1 MENFFLIAG
10 ISSAFDADGFV
21 KIKSFSD
28 FPDRFFLL
36 DKVYIDIFGDYR
48 EFIVE
53 DVQKI
58 ENYFILKFKNFDS
71 DVDVEFL
78 IGSTIF
84 VNKKDV
90 IKLDDDTFFIHDLI
104 GCKVF
109 FNEKFF
115 GNVVDVLSLNSN
127 DVYVIHDDD
136 GIERLIPAIS
146 QFIDN
151 VNIKEKTINLC
162 LDFDEFSDDENWY
175 YICSARFIAESTKY
189 KYC

>member
-1 MENFFLIAG
+1 LENFFLIAG

-48 EFIVE
+48 EFIIE

-71 DVDVEFL
+71 GVDVEFL
-78 IGSTIF
+78 IGSTVF

-90 IKLDDDTFFIHDLI
+90 VKLDDDTFFIHDLI

-115 GNVVDVLSLNSN
+115 GNVVDVLSLNSS

-136 GIERLIPAIS
+136 GKERLIPAIS

-162 LDFDEFSDDENWY
+162 LDFDEFSDDEN
-175 YICSARFIAESTKY
+175 
-189 KYC
+189 